1 MANKKRLNKS
11 GSSMKPTIFAGVL
24 VAMVQPEL
32 LPGMAIGV
40 AAVLAPR
47 FIPNL
52 EDTLRPHLK
61 KVVRAGLMATLRGIG
76 LPLAETA
83 ARAGFTSLRRTI
95 RPARRST
102 RQRRSPA

>member
-1 MANKKRLNKS
+1 MTNQKRLNRF

-32 LPGMAIGV
+32 LPGMAVGV
-40 AAVLAPR
+40 AAMLAPR

-52 EDTLRPHLK
+52 EGTLRPHLK
-61 KVVRAGLMATLRGIG
+61 KVVRAGLMATVRGIG

-83 ARAGFTSLRRTI
+83 ARAGFTTLRRAI

-102 RQRRSPA
+102 PKRRLPS